1 MRFLAAGPFRPLAV
15 PRFRAIWLAGLVSF
29 LGTWVHN
36 VAARWTAASLSSS
49 PLAVAAVDTLQLVP
63 MMLLSLAAGT
73 LADRADRRTVLIWTH
88 VGLTAVALAMA
99 VLALADELTLPT
111 LLALT
116 AGLGVLG
123 ALTGPAW
130 QATVPRQVPDEDVPS
145 AVALMSTGFNLA
157 RAVGPGAGAWML
169 VRYGPAAAFLVNA
182 ASYLVIGFLLWMLP
196 PQPPHPALGE
206 RASPMRDPS
215 LVRLYLVVAAF
226 GLFAMP
232 SLSLLAVVARD
243 AIVGGGAADYGR
255 LLSAFGIGAVSA
267 GLVVASGAKR
277 FGNRPFITLT
287 CLAAAAGFWL
297 LASARSLPEAVV
309 GAGLC
314 GAGWIGTIST
324 VNAAVQMRAAPEM
337 RARALAFYLTFAVGG
352 QATGSFVGGWIATN
366 VGLAEALRICA
377 VALVGLAGI
386 VLAGWRPARAAA

>member
-1 MRFLAAGPFRPLAV
+1 MRLLSAGPFRPLAV

-36 VAARWTAASLSSS
+36 VAARWTAASLSPS
-49 PLAVAAVDTLQLVP
+49 PLAVAAVDTLQLLP
-63 MMLLSLAAGT
+63 MVLLSLAAGA
-73 LADRADRRTVLIWTH
+73 LADRTDRRTVLIWTH
-88 VGLTAVALAMA
+88 VGLTAVALVMA
-99 VLALADELTLPT
+99 VLALADELTLPA
-111 LLALT
+111 LLGLT
-116 AGLGVLG
+116 GGLGVLG

-169 VRYGPAAAFLVNA
+169 VRYGPGAAFVANA
-182 ASYLVIGFLLWMLP
+182 ASYLVIGFLLWLLP
-196 PQPPHPALGE
+196 PQPPHPAQGE

-243 AIVGGGAADYGR
+243 GVGGGAADYGR

-267 GLVVASGAKR
+267 GLLVASGARR
-277 FGNRPFITLT
+277 FGNRPFIALT
-287 CLAAAAGFWL
+287 CVVEAVGFWL
-297 LASARSLPEAVV
+297 LATAGTLPEALV

-324 VNAAVQMRAAPEM
+324 VNAAVQMRAAPEV

-352 QATGSFVGGWIATN
+352 QATGSFVGGWIATH
-366 VGLAEALRICA
+366 VGLEEALRVCA
-377 VALVGLAGI
+377 VALAGLAAV
-386 VLAGWRPARAAA
+386 VLAGWRPARASA